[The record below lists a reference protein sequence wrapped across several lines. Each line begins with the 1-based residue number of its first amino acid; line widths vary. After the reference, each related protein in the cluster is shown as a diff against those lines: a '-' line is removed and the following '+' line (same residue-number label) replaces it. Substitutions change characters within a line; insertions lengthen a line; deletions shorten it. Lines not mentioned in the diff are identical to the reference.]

1 MVHLLARWGKS
12 VDKLHWEVSSLVVRN
27 GTYFGNGWIFHEEK
41 KILDLRLTVHF
52 DNGESQAIAMNFGK
66 PVDYVGAQFSKIPSA
81 KYSGFTLFGS
91 CKSGGENFNS
101 LFLRVK
107 LEDGFV
113 DELPIPRSCIRI
125 LGNQDIAVGRIV
137 MRLFVINYK
146 DAIYLVKRG
155 LYLVKRGLYLIRS
168 FQFASM
174 LTRTKRRL
182 SNRPASPLANGGAA
196 LPILNPS
203 ELRNIVL
210 VIDHDMGGGANHYR
224 ERMVAEKIDEGVTVF
239 IFSYHAMTLSYIL
252 MVQNSRRNERFV
264 VPDYDYL
271 LGMAKQFEIK
281 EVIYNDGVTFAHP
294 EGLLQLLAEL
304 KSKYHMRLTLLVHDF
319 FMVCPSPFLLDDAG
333 EYCGIPDI
341 SRCQKCLVNN
351 KQDFVLLSL
360 SRNIV
365 QWRTLWKTVIDLAD
379 EVRTFSDDS
388 LKLLQKAYPSLELS
402 RAVVKP
408 HGVEYFRHGPIKPSY
423 TGSLRIGVVGQI
435 GHSKGAEIVQ
445 KLADEIMARKLDIQ
459 IVAIG
464 AIEVQCEQSVV
475 QETGRY
481 QHEKLP
487 ALIESSGANIMLFP
501 SIWPETF
508 SYVVQELVELDLPVA
523 CYSLGAPAERIS
535 KYAKGMILEDMSA
548 SATLDNLILFHQR
561 TYFPNWH
568 Q

>member
-1 MVHLLARWGKS
+1 MDKI
-12 VDKLHWEVSSLVVRN
+12 VDKLHWEVSSLVVRD
-27 GTYFGNGWIFHEEK
+27 GTYFGTGWIFHEEK

-66 PVDYVGAQFSKIPSA
+66 PVDYVGARFPKIHSA

-91 CKSGGENFNS
+91 CKSGQKNLNR

-107 LEDGFV
+107 LEDGYV
-113 DELPIPRSCIRI
+113 AELPIPRSCIRI
-125 LGNQDIAVGRIV
+125 LGSRDIAAGHIV
-137 MRLFVINYK
+137 MNYK

-155 LYLVKRGLYLIRS
+155 LYLVKRGLYLIKS

-182 SNRPASPLANGGAA
+182 SNRPASSPASSGAA
-196 LPILNPS
+196 PPILNAS

-210 VIDHDMGGGANHYR
+210 VIDHDMGGGANYYR
-224 ERMVAEKIDEGVTVF
+224 ERMVAEKIDEGATVL
-239 IFSYHAMTLSYIL
+239 IFSFHAMTLSYIL

-264 VPDYDYL
+264 VPGYDYL
-271 LGMAKQFEIK
+271 LGMAEQFEIK
-281 EVIYNDGVTFAHP
+281 EVIYNDGVTFVDP
-294 EGLLQLLAEL
+294 EELLQLLAEL
-304 KSKYHMRLTLLVHDF
+304 KRKYHMRLTLLVHDF

-351 KQDFVLLSL
+351 KQDFILLSQ

-388 LKLLQKAYPSLELS
+388 LKLLQKAYPSLDSS

-408 HGVEYFRHGPIKPSY
+408 HGVEYFRHGPIKPTY
-423 TGSLRIGVVGQI
+423 TDFLRIGVVGQI

-445 KLADEIMARKLDIQ
+445 KLADEIKARKLDIQ
-459 IVAIG
+459 IVVIG

-475 QETGRY
+475 RETGRY
-481 QHEKLP
+481 QHEILP
-487 ALIESSGANIMLFP
+487 ELIESSGANIMLFP

-535 KYAKGMILEDMSA
+535 KYAKGMILQDMSA

-561 TYFPNWH
+561 TYFPNRH

>member
-1 MVHLLARWGKS
+1 MDKI
-12 VDKLHWEVSSLVVRN
+12 VDKLHWEVSLLVVRD
-27 GTYFGNGWIFHEEK
+27 GTYFGAGWIFHEEK
-41 KILDLRLTVHF
+41 KILDLHLAAYF
-52 DNGESQAIAMNFGK
+52 DNGESHAIAMNFGK
-66 PVDYVGAQFSKIPSA
+66 PVDYVGAQFPKIHSA

-91 CKSGGENFNS
+91 SKSGQKNFNS

-113 DELPIPRSCIRI
+113 AELPIPRSCIRI
-125 LGNQDIAVGRIV
+125 LGNQDIAAGRIA
-137 MRLFVINYK
+137 INYK

-174 LTRTKRRL
+174 LSRTKRRL
-182 SNRPASPLANGGAA
+182 GNRTASPLVNGDAA
-196 LPILNPS
+196 LPILNAS

-224 ERMVAEKIDEGVTVF
+224 ERMVAERIDEGVTVF

-264 VPDYDYL
+264 VPGYDYL
-271 LGMAKQFEIK
+271 LGIAGQFEIK
-281 EVIYNDGVTFAHP
+281 EVIYNDGVTFADP
-294 EGLLQLLAEL
+294 EKLLQLLAEL

-351 KQDFVLLSL
+351 KQDFVLLSQ

-388 LKLLQKAYPSLELS
+388 LKLLQKAYPSLDLS
-402 RAVVKP
+402 RVVVKP
-408 HGVEYFRHGPIKPSY
+408 HGVEYFRHGPIKPAY

-445 KLADEIMARKLDIQ
+445 KLADEIKARKLDMQ
-459 IVAIG
+459 IVVIG

-475 QETGRY
+475 RETGRY
-481 QHEKLP
+481 KHEKLP

-508 SYVVQELVELDLPVA
+508 SYVVQELIELDLPVA
-523 CYSLGAPAERIS
+523 CYALGAPAERIS

-561 TYFPNWH
+561 IYFPNRH

>member
-1 MVHLLARWGKS
+1 
-12 VDKLHWEVSSLVVRN
+12 VDKLHWEVSSLVVRD
-27 GTYFGNGWIFHEEK
+27 GTYFGTGWIFHEEK

-66 PVDYVGAQFSKIPSA
+66 PVDYVGARFPKIHSA
-81 KYSGFTLFGS
+81 KYSGYTLFGS
-91 CKSGGENFNS
+91 CKSGQKTPNS

-107 LEDGFV
+107 LEDDFV

-125 LGNQDIAVGRIV
+125 LGGQDIAAGHIV
-137 MRLFVINYK
+137 VNYK
-146 DAIYLVKRG
+146 NAIYLVKRG

-182 SNRPASPLANGGAA
+182 SNRPASPLENGGAA
-196 LPILNPS
+196 LPILNAS

-224 ERMVAEKIDEGVTVF
+224 ERMVAERIDEGATVF

-252 MVQNSRRNERFV
+252 MLQNSRRNERFV
-264 VPDYDYL
+264 VPGYDYL
-271 LGMAKQFEIK
+271 LGMAGQFEIK

-294 EGLLQLLAEL
+294 EELLQVLAEL

-341 SRCQKCLVNN
+341 GRCQKCLVNN

-360 SRNIV
+360 PRNIV
-365 QWRTLWKTVIDLAD
+365 QWRMLWKTVIDLAD
-379 EVRTFSDDS
+379 EVRTFSNDS
-388 LKLLQKAYPSLELS
+388 LQLLQKAYPSLDSS

-408 HGVEYFRHGPIKPSY
+408 HAVEYFRHGPIQPSY

-445 KLADEIMARKLDIQ
+445 KLADEIKARKLDIQ
-459 IVAIG
+459 IVVIG
-464 AIEVQCEQSVV
+464 TIEVQCEQSVV
-475 QETGRY
+475 RETGRY

-523 CYSLGAPAERIS
+523 CYSLGAPAERLS
-535 KYAKGMILEDMSA
+535 NYAKGMILEDMSA
-548 SATLDNLILFHQR
+548 SATLDNLILFHR
-561 TYFPNWH
+561 RIYFQNRH